1 MLAKVISGALLGID
15 AYRVDVEVDQ
25 AMGLPKMSVVGLP
38 DGAVRESKERV
49 RGAIKN
55 SGYSLPSRAVTV
67 NLAPADIRKEGAAF
81 DLPIALG
88 LLSGCGLLKPEV
100 FSGYMILGELA
111 LDGAVKPIHGALSL
125 AAACRDL
132 GLQGIILP
140 AANAPEAAVVSGI
153 AVIGVHHLK
162 QTVLF
167 LAGAERIPPTAPPLF
182 DELEG
187 ARPDLLD
194 LGDVKGQEHV
204 KRALEVAAAGA
215 HNLLLV
221 GPPGAGKT
229 MLARR
234 MATILP
240 NMGFEE
246 ALQTT
251 KVYSVAGLLGANDS
265 LVATRPFRAPHHT
278 ISDVGLIGGG
288 SLPKPGEISLAHNGV
303 LFLDELPEFKKNVL
317 EVLRQPLEESLVHIT
332 RSMLSMTYPA
342 HIMLVTA
349 MNPCPCGYLG
359 DPKHDC
365 SCTPIDIQRYRARI
379 SGPLLDR
386 IDLHVEVPAIRYKD
400 LAEKRA
406 GESSAVVRARVMRAR
421 EVQKARFVGA
431 YNGIYANA
439 DMQPKHLKAF
449 CQVDHEGA
457 RLLEMVV
464 DRLGMSARAYDR
476 ILKVARTI
484 ADLESAESVSS
495 VHVAEAIQYRT
506 LDRRMK

>member
-38 DGAVRESKERV
+38 DGAVREAKERV

-55 SGYSLPSRAVTV
+55 SGYALPSRAVTV

-88 LLSGCGLLKPEV
+88 LLSGLGLLKAEA
-100 FSGYMILGELA
+100 FEGLMILGELA

-132 GLQGIILP
+132 GLKGIVLP

-153 AVIGVHHLK
+153 SVIGVHHLK
-162 QTVLF
+162 QAVLY
-167 LAGAERIPPTAPPLF
+167 LAGVESIPATAPPRF
-182 DELEG
+182 DERSSEQAG
-187 ARPDLLD
+187 RLD
-194 LGDVKGQEHV
+194 FMDVKGQEHV

-317 EVLRQPLEESLVHIT
+317 EVLRQPLEESVVHIT
-332 RSMLSMTYPA
+332 RSMLSMSYPA
-342 HIMLVTA
+342 NIMLVTA

-359 DPKHDC
+359 DPKHEC
-365 SCTPIDIQRYRARI
+365 SCTNIDIQRYRARI

-400 LAEKRA
+400 LACKA
-406 GESSAVVRARVMRAR
+406 CGESSATVRERVMHAR
-421 EVQKARFVGA
+421 ELQMERFVGA
-431 YNGIYANA
+431 YNGIHANA

-449 CQVDHEGA
+449 CQVDGEGA

-464 DRLGMSARAYDR
+464 DKLGMSARAYDR

-484 ADLESAESVSS
+484 ADLESATAIKA